1 MAKVERAE
9 AIVNRHTLHL
19 EKWRAGGCAIDVVG
33 VATSLNG
40 YDVHPG
46 ERSGFEARV
55 SRPSTPPR
63 FAEHII
69 T

>member
-1 MAKVERAE
+1 MTPDPAHAPRPRGGLHVE
-9 AIVNRHTLHL
+9 
-19 EKWRAGGCAIDVVG
+19 DFVVG
-33 VATSLNG
+33 AVNG

-63 FAEHII
+63 LAEHII